1 MELIA
6 ALADLCKEKSRPV
19 IAIDGPAG
27 AGKTTLA
34 HEIFLALSNKMSVQ
48 VIHMDDLYNGWDD
61 ALGISLTDTLEAITA
76 AYLSGVEHTI
86 KIFNWQLMMFDRE
99 EVIVPTDY
107 LILEGVGAAQ
117 AMVRNAGAVTYWLD
131 IDAETGLKRVLAR
144 DGAHIEKEMRQ
155 WQIQQS
161 VHFAKDQTREN
172 CEFKLTS

>member
-1 MELIA
+1 LDGSA
-6 ALADLCKEKSRPV
+6 GVPLL
-19 IAIDGPAG
+19 AIDGPAG

-34 HEIFLALSNKMSVQ
+34 AKLEAEYSVHST
-48 VIHMDDLYNGWDD
+48 VRIIHMDDLYNGWDD
-61 ALGISLTDTLEAITA
+61 ALGQSLTDTLQAITD
-76 AYLSGVEHTI
+76 AYLSGNTCTI
-86 KIFNWQLMMFDRE
+86 KIFNWHVMKFDRE
-99 EVIVPTDY
+99 ELIVPTDY

-117 AMVRNAGAVTYWLD
+117 KVVRDAGAITYWLD

-161 VHFAKDQTREN
+161 IHFAKDQTREN

>member
-1 MELIA
+1 MDGSVGVTL
-6 ALADLCKEKSRPV
+6 L
-19 IAIDGPAG
+19 AIDGPAG

-34 HEIFLALSNKMSVQ
+34 AKLEAEYSVHST
-48 VIHMDDLYNGWDD
+48 VRTIHMDDLYNGWDD
-61 ALGISLTDTLEAITA
+61 ALGKALTDTLRAITSA
-76 AYLSGVEHTI
+76 HQAGHECTI
-86 KIFNWQLMMFDRE
+86 KIFNWHLMKFDRE
-99 EVIVPTDY
+99 EIIVPTDY

>member
-1 MELIA
+1 MAGSVGVTL
-6 ALADLCKEKSRPV
+6 L
-19 IAIDGPAG
+19 AIDGPAG

-34 HEIFLALSNKMSVQ
+34 AKLEAEYSAHLTVRT
-48 VIHMDDLYNGWDD
+48 IHMDDLYDGWEG
-61 ALGISLTDTLEAITA
+61 A
-76 AYLSGVEHTI
+76 LSGALTQTLSELTLAHLNGKNCTV
-86 KIFNWQLMMFDRE
+86 KFFNWHLMKFDRE
-99 EVIVPTDY
+99 EIIVPTDY

-117 AMVRNAGAVTYWLD
+117 AVVRNAGAVTYWLD